1 MLFGVFWMYAFNTF
15 QKRVSRQKCKTLEKK
30 KFLFFLHKSFKNPA
44 WSRGLGPW
52 GALFLRKAKTDIFL
66 ILAILL
72 RHVAGVMDGWKEGSK
87 VHLMAPEA
95 VRESVILA
103 VKSAMHLF

>member
-1 MLFGVFWMYAFNTF
+1 MRLILSKNEFPA
-15 QKRVSRQKCKTLEKK
+15 KK
-30 KFLFFLHKSFKNPA
+30 NAKHSKKEIFFYKSFKNPA
-44 WSRGLGPW
+44 WSRGRGPW
-52 GALFLRKAKTDIFL
+52 GALFLWKAKTDIFL

-72 RHVAGVMDGWKEGSK
+72 RHVAGVMNGWKEGSK